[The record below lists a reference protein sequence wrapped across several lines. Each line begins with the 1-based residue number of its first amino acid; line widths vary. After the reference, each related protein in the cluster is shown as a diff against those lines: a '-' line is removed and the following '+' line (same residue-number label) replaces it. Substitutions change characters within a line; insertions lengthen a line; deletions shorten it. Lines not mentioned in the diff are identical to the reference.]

1 MWNDLQVLEVQS
13 IGRSDWLR
21 LQDIRLEALR
31 VSPDNFLSTY
41 EVEKT
46 YGEERWLAEFSR
58 GDWYIGVLNGSPV
71 GVLGITIEPATND
84 RYLEY
89 LWTAREARRSGV
101 AQRMLTTVVDRLR
114 ESGIPTLFLYVLDGN
129 EAAVALYRRFGFT
142 DNGQPQPLEQR
153 LGRSEQRMK
162 LDLRRPT
169 AVQGTPAAG

>member
-153 LGRSEQRMK
+153 PGRSEQRMK